1 MKYKLTYEDIEKICT
16 RLKTSYM
23 MSDNPVLTVKEMIP
37 VTLETYDR
45 IEDYQF
51 QIVYIRL
58 IFQYT
63 KYNDGVYEKI
73 SKKLLLR
80 YKIDDTPNNSY
91 ILYRKIVN
99 LFVTTFEKEARKA
112 AKRK

>member
-1 MKYKLTYEDIEKICT
+1 MKYKLTYEDIEKICI

-23 MSDNPVLTVKEMIP
+23 IYDNPVLTVKEMIP

-63 KYNDGVYEKI
+63 KYTNGVYEKI
-73 SKKLLLR
+73 SRKILLR
-80 YKIDDTPNNSY
+80 FKIDDTPNNDNV
-91 ILYRKIVN
+91 LYRKITN
-99 LFVTTFEKEARKA
+99 LFVTTFEKEARRA